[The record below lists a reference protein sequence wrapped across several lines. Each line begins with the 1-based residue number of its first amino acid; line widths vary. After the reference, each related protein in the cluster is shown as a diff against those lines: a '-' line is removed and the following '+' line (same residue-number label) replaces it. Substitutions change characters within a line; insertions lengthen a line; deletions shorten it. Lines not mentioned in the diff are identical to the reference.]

1 VKRPSSIDAN
11 KLTRSSS
18 IEISISNDK
27 ARSMNE
33 RLHQRTAAQLRNPQ
47 TRL

>member
-1 VKRPSSIDAN
+1 VKHPSSINAN
-11 KLTRSSS
+11 KLARSSS
-18 IEISISNDK
+18 IEISISDDK

-33 RLHQRTAAQLRNPQ
+33 RLHQRTASQLRNPQ